1 MSEAEKF
8 KIVDLLLVVVFLK
21 RKIKI
26 RCIDW
31 ERWQLWLLRINRCH
45 IFAWNIAWIC
55 IPRIRISRIR
65 ISWIGVGRVLVTW
78 VGISRICVARI
89 GIAWI
94 RVVRIAV
101 GLILRV
107 IGTSC
112 LVGIVMNVWLS
123 LIHI

>member
-31 ERWQLWLLRINRCH
+31 ERWQLWFLRIDRCQ
-45 IFAWNIAWIC
+45 IFAWNIARIC
-55 IPRIRISRIR
+55 IPRIR
-65 ISWIGVGRVLVTW
+65 ISWIGVGWVLVTW

-89 GIAWI
+89 GIGWI

-101 GLILRV
+101 SLILRMF
-107 IGTSC
+107 GTGR
-112 LVGIVMNVWLS
+112 LVGVVMNVWFA
-123 LIHI
+123 